1 METDTLA
8 PGVIILILV
17 FLCRRLFKPQQNLL
31 AVPQIRVSPLRE
43 TPNSSPVRHQNP
55 SKPEAYTDP
64 LVKRR
69 PRISH
74 LSRKTASE
82 LPRAAKHVTR
92 TDATEATQ
100 KRNSLEPRRLFGSLE
115 GPRPKNDRP
124 PSSVRGDR
132 PRMKRKRS
140 SRQVGNVLEAF
151 IYTVSVQCVC
161 YLGVYL

>member
-1 METDTLA
+1 M
-8 PGVIILILV
+8 
-17 FLCRRLFKPQQNLL
+17 
-31 AVPQIRVSPLRE
+31 PQIRVSPLRE
-43 TPNSSPVRHQNP
+43 TPNSSPVHHPNP

-74 LSRKTASE
+74 LSKKTASE

-92 TDATEATQ
+92 TEAAEATQ
-100 KRNSLEPRRLFGSLE
+100 KRSSLDPRRLFGSSE
-115 GPRPKNDRP
+115 GPRPESGHR

-140 SRQVGNVLEAF
+140 REQVGKALQTFLYAVK
-151 IYTVSVQCVC
+151 V
-161 YLGVYL
+161 